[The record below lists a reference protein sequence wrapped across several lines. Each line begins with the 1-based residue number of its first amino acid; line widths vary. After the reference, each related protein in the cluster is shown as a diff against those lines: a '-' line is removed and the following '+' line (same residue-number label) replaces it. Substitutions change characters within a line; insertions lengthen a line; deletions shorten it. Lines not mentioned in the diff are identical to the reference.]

1 MFGFGSSDARAVLNA
16 MSASQA
22 VIEFKP
28 DGTILTAN
36 DNFCRALGYDLAEIV
51 GKHHRIFVDQLG
63 YVDKRRQPQP
73 CGCQA

>member
-36 DNFCRALGYDLAEIV
+36 ESGGGKVGHGSGGIVQPRAE
-51 GKHHRIFVDQLG
+51 
-63 YVDKRRQPQP
+63 
-73 CGCQA
+73 